1 MWVQAIFLSFLHH
14 FAYRKFRWERYL
26 EEFLFFAKKVR
37 PSGGIRKVYFSL
49 LPAAKEEKAENSN
62 KSVDQENFK
71 TEAVAV

>member
-1 MWVQAIFLSFLHH
+1 M
-14 FAYRKFRWERYL
+14 KGYL